1 MEKKYRNELKYVCT
15 EAQLQMIEHRIRQYC
30 EKDPHVGADGIY
42 NIRSVYFDDIDNS
55 CFYENENG
63 VNCREKYRIRI
74 YNGNTE
80 RITLEC
86 KEKRNGKNYKDSCS
100 LTKEQCEAFLNGTFS
115 WKMINE
121 KEPDRGRVELLRKFV
136 LKYNTRYMRPKVIVS
151 YERTPYVYQ
160 AGNVRITFDRH
171 IAGSS
176 MVQDFLEPVVNG
188 RPVMPTG
195 CHVLEVKYDELL
207 PDFLNNAMQLGT
219 LRRTTY
225 SKYYI
230 CRKFS
235 G

>member
-15 EAQLQMIEHRIRQYC
+15 EAQLQMIEYRIRQYC
-30 EKDPHVGADGIY
+30 QKDAHVGATGIY

-63 VNCREKYRIRI
+63 VNSREKYRIRI
-74 YNGNTE
+74 YNGNAD

-100 LTKEQCEAFLNGTFS
+100 LTREQCEAFLNGTFS
-115 WKMINE
+115 WDMVNE
-121 KEPDRGRVELLRKFV
+121 KEPDWGRVELLRKFV
-136 LKYNTRYMRPKVIVS
+136 LKYNACYMRPKVIVS

-176 MVQDFLEPVVNG
+176 KVQDFLEPVVDG

-195 CHVLEVKYDELL
+195 YHVLEVKYDEML

-219 LRRTTY
+219 LRRATY
-225 SKYYI
+225 SKYYL
-230 CRKFS
+230 CRKIS